1 MLSHNP
7 YFFSNTSEATKKERR
22 IIMVRTTLK
31 RLGIL
36 VLVLAV
42 CVQFASVPA
51 FAMGETRNTAIN
63 NCVSSLTMNTPGVLT
78 CTGGTSVKIGYTAK
92 VIVELQ
98 VLEDDWETIATWSD
112 SGGMTAAVDQDYTA
126 TRGETY
132 QLRLTHLAYNSNGN
146 LVEMIT
152 DYSGIYSY

>member
-1 MLSHNP
+1 M
-7 YFFSNTSEATKKERR
+7 
-22 IIMVRTTLK
+22 IRTTLK
-31 RLGIL
+31 KLGIL

-51 FAMGETRNTAIN
+51 FAMGETRNIAIN
-63 NCVSSLTMNTPGVLT
+63 NCINSLTMDTPGVLT
-78 CTGGTSVKIGYTAK
+78 CTGGTTVKAGYTAK

-98 VLEDDWETIATWSD
+98 VLESDWETIATWSA
-112 SGGMTAAVDQDYTA
+112 SGGMIAGLDQDYNA

>member
-1 MLSHNP
+1 M
-7 YFFSNTSEATKKERR
+7 
-22 IIMVRTTLK
+22 IRTTLK

-36 VLVLAV
+36 VLMLAV

-51 FAMGETRNTAIN
+51 FAMGETRNIAIN
-63 NCVSSLTMNTPGVLT
+63 NCINSLTMDTPGVLT
-78 CTGGTSVKIGYTAK
+78 CTGGTTVKSGYTAK

-98 VLEDDWETIATWSD
+98 ILDGGWETIATWSD
-112 SGGMTAAVDQDYTA
+112 AGGTIAGVDRDYNV
-126 TRGETY
+126 TRGNSY

-152 DYSGIYSY
+152 DYSITYSY

>member
-1 MLSHNP
+1 M
-7 YFFSNTSEATKKERR
+7 
-22 IIMVRTTLK
+22 IRTTLK

-36 VLVLAV
+36 VLMLAV

-63 NCVSSLTMNTPGVLT
+63 NCINSLTMDTPGVLN
-78 CTGGTSVKIGYTAK
+78 CTGGTTVKLGYTAK

-98 VLEDDWETIATWSD
+98 VLESDWETIATWSS
-112 SGGMTAAVDQDYTA
+112 SGGMGASVNEYYTA
-126 TRGETY
+126 TRGEAY

-152 DYSGIYSY
+152 DYSNIYSY

>member
-1 MLSHNP
+1 MIR
-7 YFFSNTSEATKKERR
+7 A
-22 IIMVRTTLK
+22 TLK

-51 FAMGETRNTAIN
+51 FAMGETRNIAIN
-63 NCVSSLTMNTPGVLT
+63 NCINSLSMYTPGVLI
-78 CTGGTSVKIGYTAK
+78 CTGGTTVKSGYTAR

-98 VLEDDWETIATWSD
+98 VLEDDWETVATWSD
-112 SGGMTAAVDQDYTA
+112 SGGMTAAVDQDYDA
-126 TRGETY
+126 TKGETY